1 MHHREVLPSLGDRRR
16 FHPRRRAR
24 GDPADMADYTLDAK
38 ASSFAC
44 LGASVAPAASS
55 SGYQEHVN
63 AALAAG
69 ATVGEVVGVLIAVS
83 PAVGLTRVISAAP
96 ALGLAVG
103 YDAEAALE
111 MLTPEEDL

>member
-1 MHHREVLPSLGDRRR
+1 M
-16 FHPRRRAR
+16 
-24 GDPADMADYTLDAK
+24 
-38 ASSFAC
+38 
-44 LGASVAPAASS
+44 
-55 SGYQEHVN
+55 N

-83 PAVGLTRVISAAP
+83 PAVGLTRVFSAAP

-111 MLTPEEDL
+111 TLTPEEE